1 MIRPWRVGL
10 LVDTTDARAVRGAIA
25 DLSSVWG
32 GASMPIFDVNAPIED
47 LERLGRTFD
56 VDSLYAAVEDGPLGE
71 FLRRP
76 GWAWRGRGPWG
87 PFGSEEGGWFRKGL
101 LPTHALLDRTVSLL
115 LPTWDSAD
123 PADLVLAATWGLTD
137 KCEARGKCVP
147 YQDLLAAEAAAQA
160 VVGPLAAGLL
170 HVETAQLNHREL
182 ESGVVV
188 LRPGHPED
196 VVAFWNLRAYGDR
209 VIGVPADGHSLL
221 VRSLLAPALPGITLH
236 RSGADEPEPTLDV
249 SGLEY
254 ASAEVAKLI
263 TAAADRDGLVI
274 RATRR
279 ESVPLL
285 LFQGQGTRFTRSIR
299 ADFRPESLW
308 VDVDLPALPLVED
321 PNSFKLARGVVAA
334 EVTFREV
341 HGQDPRLTTELPPY
355 RRHSALVEGLGLGE
369 GVEHVRVGYNGLVL
383 GLDAGRED
391 ARVPFAQNIDVIRY
405 LFDDDSAMVTQSD
418 VGRFQTR
425 ASEKFGGP
433 FGGMFTQPGVRAA
446 VMLAAGKPAGITLPH
461 LRSVVEKERGGW
473 PHASMESGVSPRD
486 YAIRW
491 VNNLFNSGLF
501 IPTLKVHCSHCR
513 VESHVSADQL
523 TSTMQCEF
531 CGRSYNLALSHG
543 LARPDWRYRLAAH
556 LRADQVG
563 ALLPALA
570 TTSLLRQLRPSHDLP
585 PLGLGLRVTLGGREV
600 EVDVAAYLMDPDW
613 VAVLGE
619 VKTGNRI
626 DAHDVENFEFL
637 RNRLTLKDVRCALLF
652 ATLKEQFSPEE
663 KNLLRELVSR
673 SAWIETSSG
682 TMVPNVPLVLT
693 GPDLSRHFW
702 DEEHPWRWDKRTHSG
717 IFGTAMTSCERNLGL
732 RGFKHNGGA
741 ADHSDFVFE
750 WGSD

>member
-10 LVDTTDARAVRGAIA
+10 LVDTRDAGAVRGAIA

-47 LERLGRTFD
+47 LERVGRAFD
-56 VDSLYAAVEDGPLGE
+56 VDSLYADVEDGPLSE

-101 LPTHALLDRTVSLL
+101 LPTHALLDQTVSLV
-115 LPTWDSAD
+115 LPTWDSTD

-137 KCEARGKCVP
+137 RFKARGKCVP
-147 YQDLLAAEAAAQA
+147 YQDLLAAEAPAQA
-160 VVGPLAAGLL
+160 VIGPLAAGRL
-170 HVETAQLNHREL
+170 HVKTARLNRREL

-188 LRPGHPED
+188 LRPEHPED

-209 VIGVPADGHSLL
+209 VVGVPADGHSLL
-221 VRSLLAPALPGITLH
+221 ARSLLAPPLPSLMLH

-249 SGLEY
+249 SGLEH
-254 ASAEVAKLI
+254 ASVEVAKLI
-263 TAAADRDGLVI
+263 ADAADRDGLVI
-274 RATRR
+274 RTRHR
-279 ESVPLL
+279 ELVPLL
-285 LFQGQGTRFTRSIR
+285 LFQGQATGFTRSIR
-299 ADFRPESLW
+299 TDFRPESRW
-308 VDVDLPALPLVED
+308 VDVDLPELPLVED

-341 HGQDPRLTTELPPY
+341 YGQDPRLTANLPPY
-355 RRHSALVEGLGLGE
+355 RRHSALVEGLGFGE
-369 GVEHVRVGYNGLVL
+369 GVDHVRVGYNGVVL
-383 GLDAGRED
+383 GLDAGVEG
-391 ARVPFAQNIDVIRY
+391 ARVPFAQIIDVIRL
-405 LFDDDSAMVTQSD
+405 LFDDDSATTAQSD
-418 VGRFQTR
+418 AGRFQTR

-433 FGGMFTQPGVRAA
+433 FGGMFAQPGVRAA

-461 LRSVVEKERGGW
+461 LRGVVEKERGGW
-473 PHASMESGVSPRD
+473 PHAVMESGVSPRE
-486 YAIRW
+486 YAVRW

-501 IPTLKVHCSHCR
+501 VPTLKVHCSHCR
-513 VESHVSADQL
+513 VDSYVSADQL
-523 TSTMQCEF
+523 ASTMKCEF

-543 LARPDWRYRLAAH
+543 LARPEWRYRLAAH
-556 LRADQVG
+556 LRADQVE

-570 TTSLLRQLRPSHDLP
+570 TTSLLGQLRPSHDPP
-585 PLGLGLRVTLGGREV
+585 PLGLGLKVTLGGREV

-626 DAHDVENFEFL
+626 DVNDVENLEFL
-637 RNRLTLKDVRCALLF
+637 RNGLTLKKVRCALLF
-652 ATLKEQFSPEE
+652 ATLKEQFAPEE
-663 KNLLRELVSR
+663 KSLLRGLVSR

-682 TMVPNVPLVLT
+682 TVVPNVPLVLT

-702 DEEHPWRWDKRTHSG
+702 DEEHPWRWDKGTHSG
-717 IFGTAMTSCERNLGL
+717 IFGTAMASCERNLGL
-732 RGFKHNGGA
+732 RGFKHNGTP
-741 ADHSDFVFE
+741 DHPDFVFE